1 LKLLIGLLLAAN
13 LTSLTPSQIATIHR
27 LEDKLMAPCCYTQTI
42 REHQSEVAEQM
53 REEVT
58 QMVSD
63 GKSEKEIIAYYKT
76 KYGETILVTPDGAA
90 GKIIVAVP
98 AVALALGLFLVGMV
112 LRPAIHPRAMA
123 IAPTLPPAVAA
134 VDAQRVER
142 IRRELGDMS

>member
-1 LKLLIGLLLAAN
+1 MKLLIGLVLSAN
-13 LTSLTPSQIATIHR
+13 LTSLTPTQIATIHR
-27 LEDKLMAPCCYTQTI
+27 LEDRLMAPCCYTQTI

-98 AVALALGLFLVGMV
+98 AVALVLGLFLVGMV

-123 IAPTLPPAVAA
+123 TAPTLPPAVAA

>member
-1 LKLLIGLLLAAN
+1 VKLLIGLVLSAN
-13 LTSLTPSQIATIHR
+13 LTSLTPTQIATIHR
-27 LEDKLMAPCCYTQTI
+27 LEDRLMAPCCYTQTI

-98 AVALALGLFLVGMV
+98 AAVLVLGLFLVGMV
-112 LRPAIHPRAMA
+112 LRPAIYPRAVA
-123 IAPTLPPAVAA
+123 TAATLSPAVAA

-142 IRRELGDMS
+142 IRRELEERP

>member
-1 LKLLIGLLLAAN
+1 
-13 LTSLTPSQIATIHR
+13 
-27 LEDKLMAPCCYTQTI
+27 MAPCCYTQTI

-98 AVALALGLFLVGMV
+98 AVALVLGLFLVGMV

-123 IAPTLPPAVAA
+123 TAPTLPPAVAA